1 MNTIEIAGMST
12 IERLQTMEAI
22 WDSLIHENSEID
34 TPEWHRDILA
44 TRKLNIEEGKA
55 EFISI
60 AALRSKHRR

>member
-34 TPEWHRDILA
+34 TPEWHQDILA
-44 TRKLNIEEGKA
+44 TRKLTIEQGKA

>member
-1 MNTIEIAGMST
+1 
-12 IERLQTMEAI
+12 MEAI

-34 TPEWHRDILA
+34 TPEWHQDILA
-44 TRKLNIEEGKA
+44 DRKLNIEEGNA